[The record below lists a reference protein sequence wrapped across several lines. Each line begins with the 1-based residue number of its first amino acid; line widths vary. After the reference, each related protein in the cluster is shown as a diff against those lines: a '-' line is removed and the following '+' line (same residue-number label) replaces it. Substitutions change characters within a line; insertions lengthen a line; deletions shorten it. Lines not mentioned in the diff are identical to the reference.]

1 MRSRCNRILRVL
13 LYQPNYRRIPVN
25 NGSFLD
31 FAWHVPESGYRWIKA
46 RTANPDGQESETR
59 WTLVPAMD
67 GDQRVRPHR
76 PHRLRDENAG
86 LFRTF
91 ADLTA
96 SKDSIL
102 NFANLHGSLSARPI
116 LQPTADAGEASH
128 PTPVDD
134 SLDEWKRQIAALH
147 QAVAIWDLV
156 QAKDAEHLRHYFQT
170 SKSDKWVR
178 VIFDSHPNEANVP
191 PLGTLRVQRMI
202 AALKVQRDQSPQI
215 DINDVFTWAHLY
227 LCELMDQH
235 LPKRVTPCLVQDS
248 DSDRPQLRVIPD
260 QLIEAIWM
268 QAAEAIS
275 SNRVFR
281 SCRGCRKWLEIA
293 RGTARTTRL
302 FCSSVCRNRFYR
314 DKQEQ
319 ARQMAAAG
327 KSVVAIAEELGADV
341 GAVKN
346 WIKTR
351 EE

>member
-1 MRSRCNRILRVL
+1 MNRNPLV
-13 LYQPNYRRIPVN
+13 
-25 NGSFLD
+25 D
-31 FAWHVPESGYRWIKA
+31 FTWHVPESGYRWIKA
-46 RTANPDGQESETR
+46 RTPNPDGPESEPR
-59 WTLVPAMD
+59 WTLAPATD
-67 GDQRVRPHR
+67 DDQKDRPYR
-76 PHRLRDENAG
+76 LHRLRGENAG

-102 NFANLHGSLSARPI
+102 MFANRHGSLSAR
-116 LQPTADAGEASH
+116 TALPPNLESAQEGH

-134 SLDEWKRQIAALH
+134 SLEEWKRQIAALH

-156 QAKDAEHLRHYFQT
+156 QAKDAERLRHYFKA
-170 SKSDKWVR
+170 SKSDRYVR
-178 VIFDSHPNEANVP
+178 VIFDSHPGKANVP

-215 DINDVFTWAHLY
+215 DINDVFTWAYLY

-314 DKQEQ
+314 DRQEQ

-327 KSVVAIAEELGADV
+327 KSIAAIAADLGAEV

-346 WIKTR
+346 WIKTK

>member
-1 MRSRCNRILRVL
+1 MKND
-13 LYQPNYRRIPVN
+13 
-25 NGSFLD
+25 SFVD
-31 FAWHVPESGYRWIKA
+31 FTWHVPGGGYRWTKA
-46 RTANPDGQESETR
+46 KTPNTDGPESEPR
-59 WTLVPAMD
+59 WTLVTATD
-67 GDQRVRPHR
+67 DDQKDRPYR
-76 PHRLRDENAG
+76 RHRLRDEHAG

-91 ADLTA
+91 ADLTS

-102 NFANLHGSLSARPI
+102 MFANLHGSLSARPI
-116 LQPTADAGEASH
+116 RQPTRDAGEANH
-128 PTPVDD
+128 HTPVNDP
-134 SLDEWKRQIAALH
+134 LEEWKRQIAALH
-147 QAVAIWDLV
+147 QVIAIWNLV
-156 QAKDAEHLRHYFQT
+156 QAKDAERLRHYFKA
-170 SKSDKWVR
+170 SKSDRYVR
-178 VIFDSHPNEANVP
+178 VIFDSHPGKANVP

-248 DSDRPQLRVIPD
+248 ESDRPQLRIIPD
-260 QLIEAIWM
+260 QLIDAIWM

-281 SCRGCRKWLEIA
+281 SCRGCGKWLEIA

-314 DKQEQ
+314 DRQDQ
-319 ARQMAAAG
+319 AREMAAAG
-327 KSVVAIAEELGADV
+327 KSVAAIAVELGADV

-346 WIKTR
+346 WVKT
-351 EE
+351 EEE